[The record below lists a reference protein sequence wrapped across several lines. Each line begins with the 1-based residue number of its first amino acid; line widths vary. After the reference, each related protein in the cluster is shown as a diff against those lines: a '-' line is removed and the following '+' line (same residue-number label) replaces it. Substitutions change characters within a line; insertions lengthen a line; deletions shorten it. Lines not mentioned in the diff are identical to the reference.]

1 MSSLREGHRP
11 GRRLLEV
18 RGKDRIS
25 WLNGLVSCDLTKLAV
40 GTSKHGLVVA
50 RKGKILSDLIVS
62 APHGTESLLLDVD
75 AEASAAVHE
84 HLEHHL
90 IMEDAEILAR
100 EDAPRLLVGAGAWAQ
115 AEARGAWASL
125 PLRGL
130 VESPTEAAL
139 VFGAKSHL
147 ADDPTLYEDVRF
159 EAGWPAFRSD
169 YDDAFYPQEAGLESF
184 AVAFDKGCYLG
195 QEVVFMLQV
204 RGKVKRRLA
213 LVAGAVATGTPI
225 TTTDGK
231 EVGEGRTHHGDRSF
245 VLLREQAWK
254 PGTELRAGDVS
265 LRVLG

>member
-1 MSSLREGHRP
+1 MTTLREGHRP

-18 RGKDRIS
+18 RGKDRVK
-25 WLNGLVSCDLTKLAV
+25 WLNGLVTCDVTKLPA
-40 GTSKHGLVVA
+40 GGAKHGLVVA
-50 RKGKILSDLIVS
+50 RKGKILSDLILS
-62 APHGTESLLLDVD
+62 APHGTESLWLDVD
-75 AEASAAVHE
+75 AEAAAAVHE

-90 IMEDAEILAR
+90 IMEDVEILLR
-100 EDAPRLLVGAGAWAQ
+100 DELPRLLVGPGARQ
-115 AEARGAWASL
+115 EAEARGAWASL

-139 VFGAKSHL
+139 AYGPPSAT
-147 ADDPTLYEDVRF
+147 DDATLYEDVRF
-159 EAGWPAFRSD
+159 EAGWPAFRTD

-213 LVAGAVATGTPI
+213 LVEGAAPPGAVVATVE
-225 TTTDGK
+225 GK
-231 EVGEGRTHHGDRSF
+231 EVGEVRSVHGARSF

-254 PGTELRAGDVS
+254 PDTELHAGES
-265 LRVLG
+265 TLRVLG